1 MNKVMLTGNLA
12 RDVEVKQ
19 TTNGKEVV
27 TNAVAVRRE
36 NRADNGEYLTDFIE
50 FTAWGQ
56 QAEFLGKYARKGD
69 RVEIVGRW
77 QVRTYTDDSGKN
89 RRADECVVEN
99 ISVFSRRQDAQDQA
113 FTPPQAPAQT
123 VAPAQAKSA
132 APAPKKAEPQGEQLK
147 ITTPWAGATPKPTPT
162 PTPSKVIDDD
172 DLPF

>member
-12 RDVEVKQ
+12 RDIEVKQ

-27 TNAVAVRRE
+27 SNAVAVRRE
-36 NRADNGEYLTDFIE
+36 IKAENGEYPTDFIE

-56 QAEFLGKYARKGD
+56 QADFLGKFARKGD

-77 QVRTYTDDSGKN
+77 QVRTYTDNNGNN

-99 ISVFSRRQDAQDQA
+99 VSVFSRRQDAQDQA
-113 FTPPQAPAQT
+113 FAPPTASAPSRAT
-123 VAPAQAKSA
+123 APT
-132 APAPKKAEPQGEQLK
+132 PAPSQKTEPQGEQLK
-147 ITTPWAGATPKPTPT
+147 ITTPWGGQSQKQA